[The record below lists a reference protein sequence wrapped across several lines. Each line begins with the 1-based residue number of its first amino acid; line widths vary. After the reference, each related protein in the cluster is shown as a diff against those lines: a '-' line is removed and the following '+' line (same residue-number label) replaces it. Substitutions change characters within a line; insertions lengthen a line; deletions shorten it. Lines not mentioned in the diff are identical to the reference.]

1 MEMGTRGKRRRQHT
15 FWVAAS
21 DLPTTAVHPVYQRL
35 NALLD
40 EHDFDAFVECLCQPF
55 YAATMGRSSVAP
67 GIYFRLL
74 LVGYFEAI
82 DAERGMALGVG
93 DSLAIRRSL
102 RDRVG

>member
-1 MEMGTRGKRRRQHT
+1 
-15 FWVAAS
+15 
-21 DLPTTAVHPVYQRL
+21 
-35 NALLD
+35 
-40 EHDFDAFVECLCQPF
+40 
-55 YAATMGRSSVAP
+55 MGRSSVAP